1 MNAHSPLFHL
11 LYIEHRASQ
20 HYAHTSC
27 FLGFSLANLSV
38 LAEHI
43 GNVFLAAVHTSSVQ
57 CSVQCTKAV
66 CCLQCAVYSVQ
77 CTQAVCSLLCSVTQ
91 FCAQRPIIE
100 WEHSLIP
107 NGLYEAFQASLPVLR
122 DLIKTGSQINTLHC
136 CQARIQRA
144 TPSVQCNRAKSLVQS
159 R

>member
-20 HYAHTSC
+20 HYAHKSC

-43 GNVFLAAVHTSSVQ
+43 GNVFLAAVNTSSVL
-57 CSVQCTKAV
+57 CAA
-66 CCLQCAVYSVQ
+66 CCVQ
-77 CTQAVCSLLCSVTQ
+77 CTQAVCSVLCSVTQ

-136 CQARIQRA
+136 CLGKD
-144 TPSVQCNRAKSLVQS
+144 TESNSQCAV
-159 R
+159 

>member
-27 FLGFSLANLSV
+27 FLGFSLSNLSV
-38 LAEHI
+38 LAELI
-43 GNVFLAAVHTSSVQ
+43 GNVFLTSVNTSSVL
-57 CSVQCTKAV
+57 C
-66 CCLQCAVYSVQ
+66 SVQ
-77 CTQAVCSLLCSVTQ
+77 CTQAVCVCCAVCSVLCSVTQ

-136 CQARIQRA
+136 CQSKD
-144 TPSVQCNRAKSLVQS
+144 TESNSQCAV
-159 R
+159 